1 MSINKDST
9 ADEIC
14 SFLKQKGFIK
24 NENIIANFK
33 KENIKGN
40 EILFLQGDDFIN
52 LGFKLFKK
60 IIKNLEAI
68 KTSQKEILEFNENID
83 ENSTEKDVYN
93 FLKNEIK
100 LDEKTL
106 ENFRNI
112 NGQKLK
118 ELKNENLINLGLKL
132 GERRKLIKYFQSQS
146 KNLIELTI
154 NSTIEEVC
162 EFLKVRFNIDEET
175 LNALKESEID
185 GKTFFNLS
193 EEDFEE
199 LNINDADI
207 KKDILYYIF
216 KNKPQTVNKD
226 IKETKII
233 EENKIVILG
242 ESEDEIDNEEI
253 FKHYLLID
261 ILEYITSEEDLNK
274 CPSNNL
280 ENFIQLCEDM
290 NINNENNC
298 EKINFDQA
306 DKIQLKSATLW
317 GTKEGL
323 YEFFE
328 KRKMKK
334 TINYFKE
341 ENKEGSGIILA
352 IKEDKSLAYIIIWPG
367 KMSYI
372 YKQYDEPQ
380 KSLLLS
386 LVRIGFSL
394 SDNCIFCLSEEQ
406 RKEFDFQAINELYN
420 VNAFKI
426 TVGEVKFNDNIDD
439 YFKLENKIKID
450 FEAKEIE
457 GNISNIKLNRNS
469 IFLYMQTEEKT
480 SNEVF
485 NKIPLNNFNFNIENA
500 LFKESFELDGSQL
513 YKFLKRF
520 QCFSKLLQ
528 DKNYLNFKTYEEKRI
543 NDIKKSYCDL
553 LSKILKIN
561 FNNIKCEICHKIKNL
576 EDNEFSLVPSD
587 INDLEPLHLNICE
600 NHNYHILHSSC
611 LISNTN
617 NKIVKCLNNNRFI
630 FMKMKLNL
638 TI

>member
-1 MSINKDST
+1 MSISKDST

-40 EILFLQGDDFIN
+40 EILFLESDDFIN
-52 LGFKLFKK
+52 LGFKFFKK
-60 IIKNLEAI
+60 IIKTLETI
-68 KTSQKEILEFNENID
+68 KNSQKEILEFNENIS
-83 ENSTEKDVYN
+83 EQSTEKEVYN
-93 FLKNEIK
+93 FLINEIK
-100 LDEKTL
+100 LDGKTL
-106 ENFRNI
+106 ENFTNI

-132 GERRKLIKYFQSQS
+132 GERRKLLKYFQSRS
-146 KNLIELTI
+146 KDTIELTI
-154 NSTIEEVC
+154 NSTVEEVC
-162 EFLKVRFNIDEET
+162 EFLKVRFDIDEEA
-175 LNALKESEID
+175 LNAFTESEID

-199 LNINDADI
+199 LNINDTDI
-207 KKDILYYIF
+207 KKDILDYIS
-216 KNKPQTVNKD
+216 KNKPQAVIKD
-226 IKETKII
+226 IKETNII
-233 EENKIVILG
+233 EENKIVIFE
-242 ESEDEIDNEEI
+242 ESEDEINNEEI
-253 FKHYLLID
+253 FNHYLLID
-261 ILEYITSEEDLNK
+261 ILEYITSEEDLNQ

-280 ENFIQLCEDM
+280 ENFIRLCEDM
-290 NINNENNC
+290 NISNENNC

-380 KSLLLS
+380 KSLLLR

-439 YFKLENKIKID
+439 YFKLENNIKID
-450 FEAKEIE
+450 FESKEIE
-457 GNISNIKLNRNS
+457 GNISKIKINKNS
-469 IFLYMQTEEKT
+469 IFKYIKTEEKT
-480 SNEVF
+480 SLEVF
-485 NKIPLNNFNFNIENA
+485 NKIPCKNFNFNIENI

-513 YKFLKRF
+513 NKFLKRF
-520 QCFSKLLQ
+520 QCFSKLLEEKKYL
-528 DKNYLNFKTYEEKRI
+528 DFKNYEEKRL
-543 NDIKKSYCDL
+543 NDIKKSYVDL
-553 LSKILKIN
+553 LSKVLKIN
-561 FNNIKCEICHKIKNL
+561 FNNIKCQIFNKIKTL
-576 EDNEFSLVPSD
+576 ENEEFILLPPD
-587 INDLEPLHLNICE
+587 KIDLEPLHLNICE
-600 NHNYHILHSSC
+600 NHNYHIFHTSC

-617 NKIVKCLNNNRFI
+617 NKIIK
-630 FMKMKLNL
+630 
-638 TI
+638 

>member
-1 MSINKDST
+1 MSISKDST
-9 ADEIC
+9 SDEIC

-83 ENSTEKDVYN
+83 ENSTEKEVYN

-207 KKDILYYIF
+207 KKDILDYIF

-334 TINYFKE
+334 
-341 ENKEGSGIILA
+341 
-352 IKEDKSLAYIIIWPG
+352 
-367 KMSYI
+367 
-372 YKQYDEPQ
+372 
-380 KSLLLS
+380 
-386 LVRIGFSL
+386 
-394 SDNCIFCLSEEQ
+394 
-406 RKEFDFQAINELYN
+406 
-420 VNAFKI
+420 
-426 TVGEVKFNDNIDD
+426 
-439 YFKLENKIKID
+439 
-450 FEAKEIE
+450 
-457 GNISNIKLNRNS
+457 
-469 IFLYMQTEEKT
+469 
-480 SNEVF
+480 
-485 NKIPLNNFNFNIENA
+485 
-500 LFKESFELDGSQL
+500 
-513 YKFLKRF
+513 
-520 QCFSKLLQ
+520 
-528 DKNYLNFKTYEEKRI
+528 
-543 NDIKKSYCDL
+543 
-553 LSKILKIN
+553 
-561 FNNIKCEICHKIKNL
+561 
-576 EDNEFSLVPSD
+576 
-587 INDLEPLHLNICE
+587 
-600 NHNYHILHSSC
+600 
-611 LISNTN
+611 N
-617 NKIVKCLNNNRFI
+617 NKLF
-630 FMKMKLNL
+630 
-638 TI
+638 